1 MSSLPISAALPAS
14 PSSTSPGSDRPSPAS
29 SASVFAEPA
38 SASPAYAR
46 STASFEPVS
55 PFATIARFTIIDGL
69 RSRWALVVLA
79 LIGAALALGAFGGSL
94 ALTESG
100 AVSLVAFAP
109 VLRVASVLAIIVFV
123 AAATVHEIDE
133 RSRLMMLAAPLSRSG
148 WVLARFTGI
157 AVLATMTAAACALP
171 LLVFHLPGT
180 GAGSAAWLLSLALEL
195 IVVGGLTLMM
205 ACSLAQVPSAVLAAS
220 GCYLLARV
228 IGAAMLLNE
237 RAPLADQRAVA
248 DAGSFVL
255 DAIGL
260 LMPRLD
266 LFTQTPWLL
275 GATPADLPAVIGQ
288 AVLYS
293 AIVVTLAAID
303 FGARDA

>member
-1 MSSLPISAALPAS
+1 MSSLPM
-14 PSSTSPGSDRPSPAS
+14 STAQSPAQ
-29 SASVFAEPA
+29 A
-38 SASPAYAR
+38 
-46 STASFEPVS
+46 STAYESTAAFAAVS

-79 LIGAALALGAFGGSL
+79 LIGAALTLGAFGGSL

-100 AVSLVAFAP
+100 RVSLVAFAP
-109 VLRVASVLAIIVFV
+109 VLRIASVLAIIVFV
-123 AAATVHEIDE
+123 TAATVREIDE
-133 RSRLMMLAAPLSRSG
+133 RSRLMMLAAPLSRSA
-148 WVLARFTGI
+148 WVLAKFTGI
-157 AVLATMTAAACALP
+157 AVLATITAAACALP

-180 GAGSAAWLLSLALEL
+180 AAGSVAWLLSLALEL
-195 IVVGGLTLMM
+195 VVVGGLTLTM

-220 GCYLLARV
+220 GCYLLARL

-255 DAIGL
+255 DAIGM

-275 GATPADLPAVIGQ
+275 GAAPADLPAVVGQ

-293 AIVVTLAAID
+293 AIVVTLAALD